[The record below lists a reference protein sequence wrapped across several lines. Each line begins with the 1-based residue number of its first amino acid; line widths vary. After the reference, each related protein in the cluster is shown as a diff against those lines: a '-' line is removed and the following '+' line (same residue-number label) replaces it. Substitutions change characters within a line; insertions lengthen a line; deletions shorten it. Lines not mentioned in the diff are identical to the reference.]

1 MFTLRTAFAFPYR
14 VGSIS
19 VIVVSGMICAIM
31 LAVGFGSIIPISSV
45 LSELCDLLGIA
56 SGIVYAGLL
65 DGE

>member
-1 MFTLRTAFAFPYR
+1 
-14 VGSIS
+14 
-19 VIVVSGMICAIM
+19 M